1 MNQSPG
7 SDFLNNY
14 CCTNTGC
21 NPCPQPAPPV
31 PPQRPCCPCGEDF
44 RKALELICCPQ
55 LRFAVDFATFA
66 FIADDYVLGT
76 SLIAPPAGTVP
87 SDNLD
92 APAAT
97 YNCGGDSCETVTVSG
112 VLYSDEVG
120 GAALAP
126 TVTQVALC
134 RLNAIAF
141 GASDTGEGLATNFQT
156 VSQTLGQLL
165 RPQRPD
171 ICCSVADA
179 LTTAAAVRASTVVA
193 GPLVVQNSTI
203 LGQLGN
209 ILVMANS
216 TDSRFYFICANSID
230 FMG

>member
-1 MNQSPG
+1 M
-7 SDFLNNY
+7 NNY

-21 NPCPQPAPPV
+21 NPCPQPTPPI

-55 LRFAVDFATFA
+55 LRLLVDFAAFA
-66 FIADDYVLGT
+66 FITDDYVLGT
-76 SLIAPPAGTVP
+76 PLTTPTAGTTP
-87 SDNLD
+87 SDNLT
-92 APAAT
+92 APAGT
-97 YNCGGDSCETVTVSG
+97 YTCGSDNCETVTVSG
-112 VLYSDEVG
+112 TLYPAAAD

-126 TVTQVALC
+126 VVTQAALC
-134 RLNAIAF
+134 RLKAISFTA
-141 GASDTGEGLATNFQT
+141 AATTTETIAVNFQT
-156 VSQTLGQLL
+156 ISQTLSQLL
-165 RPQRPD
+165 RPQRPE

-179 LTTAAAVRASTVVA
+179 LTTAAAVRASTVIA

-203 LGQLGN
+203 LGQLGS

-216 TDSRFYFICANSID
+216 TDSRFYFICANEID